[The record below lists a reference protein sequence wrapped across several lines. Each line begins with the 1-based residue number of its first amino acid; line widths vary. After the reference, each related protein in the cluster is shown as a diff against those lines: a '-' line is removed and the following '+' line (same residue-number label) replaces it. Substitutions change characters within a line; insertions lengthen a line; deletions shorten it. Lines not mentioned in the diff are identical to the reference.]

1 MALGSA
7 RGTRRPTGCSGRA
20 RGSRAPMLAAAL
32 LLATLLLAALSAGC
46 SPAGSSDIGYSA
58 SQQEIVDALGEPAA
72 FQIAYLPADDVDA
85 DGASSLRRAEVWY
98 YPEHEQQISFID
110 GVAVSVQGWE
120 WMPEVPA
127 DYPAL
132 SPAAFEISMSL
143 DDVAGALGMAANDIE
158 EIVIDPVLA
167 DEDDVH
173 VYATEAAV
181 FTIERGMLTYI
192 QTIGAER

>member
-1 MALGSA
+1 MGLCVA
-7 RGTRRPTGCSGRA
+7 
-20 RGSRAPMLAAAL
+20 
-32 LLATLLLAALSAGC
+32 C
-46 SPAGSSDIGYSA
+46 SPAGSSDIGYSE

-85 DGASSLRRAEVWY
+85 DGASSLRRTEVWY

-132 SPAAFEISMSL
+132 SPAAFDISMSL
-143 DDVAGALGMAANDIE
+143 DDVADALGETASAIDE
-158 EIVIDPVLA
+158 LVIDPVLA

-173 VYATEAAV
+173 VYATDTAV

-192 QTIGAER
+192 QTVGAER